1 MCYEV
6 ELITVLDSKNNLF
19 PLKIS
24 MIQQDTYLLP
34 TPPPNEI
41 HWMWA
46 NTYKDM
52 PHPHREIENNSDV

>member
-1 MCYEV
+1 
-6 ELITVLDSKNNLF
+6 
-19 PLKIS
+19 

-34 TPPPNEI
+34 TPPPKEI